1 MIWELSVYLAS
12 SALFSCI
19 FFLVH
24 LNLEKQS
31 VEQIFCYV
39 LILSHLKEGL
49 DYNVFSYRVLVQ
61 LFVLQLIQVLC
72 FPA

>member
-31 VEQIFCYV
+31 VEEIFCYV
-39 LILSHLKEGL
+39 LILLKEGL
-49 DYNVFSYRVLVQ
+49 DYSVFSYRVLVQ